1 MALNLQLLIIKN
13 QFIQLC
19 QNFVKAC
26 KYKSIDVQMMQQFYV
41 ESLNIMET
49 NNEALETIAQGI
61 ALELAYAPT
70 CIDCDNSIW

>member
-1 MALNLQLLIIKN
+1 
-13 QFIQLC
+13 
-19 QNFVKAC
+19 
-26 KYKSIDVQMMQQFYV
+26 MMQQFYV

-70 CIDCDNSIW
+70 CIDCDNLIW

>member
-1 MALNLQLLIIKN
+1 MKN
-13 QFIQLC
+13 QFIPLC
-19 QNFVKAC
+19 QNFIKAC

-49 NNEALETIAQGI
+49 NNEALETIAQVI

-70 CIDCDNSIW
+70 CIDGDNSIW